1 MLIAINM
8 LEFDY
13 TCGAAIADPKKS
25 LLKHVSIRSNLTCA
39 VAVEV
44 TYYGNGSGQPDICTY
59 CAQVNPELK
68 KSYKTVLPICEPCEN
83 SGLSAIIHRPYGGK
97 KKKEICYNLI

>member
-1 MLIAINM
+1 
-8 LEFDY
+8 
-13 TCGAAIADPKKS
+13 
-25 LLKHVSIRSNLTCA
+25 

-97 KKKEICYNLI
+97 KKK